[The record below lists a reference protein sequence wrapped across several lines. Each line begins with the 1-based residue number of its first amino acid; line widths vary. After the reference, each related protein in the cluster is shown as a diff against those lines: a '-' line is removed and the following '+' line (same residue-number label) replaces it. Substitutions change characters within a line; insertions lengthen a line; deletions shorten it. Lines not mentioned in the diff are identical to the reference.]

1 LEYKWQLSTTS
12 ATEGYTD
19 IASSDS
25 ESLVCGTL
33 TVSTWY
39 KRLVRVNCAE
49 DWTNALATDPVK
61 ITVYNDF
68 SAGEIE
74 TTGETICYNFDP
86 VEIGSTTASSGG
98 DEDITYQW
106 QSSTDEAFTTPSD
119 INTDAVSYDP
129 PSGLTVTTWYRRQA
143 KDATCNTSWTS
154 STGVWK
160 VTVDPA
166 SVGGTIT
173 GTITITYGESTG
185 NLVLGGN
192 VGDVLKWQ
200 HKVGTELWEDIS
212 NTSLTHSES
221 PVSAGTWTYRAEVQS
236 GVCSSTWSDEFVV
249 TVDKKALTTTGATA
263 DDKVYDGNTDATI
276 SGASLVGIENSDDV
290 SLDDLTGTFASEAF
304 GTHSVTATLT
314 LKGTEKDNYTLTQPT
329 GLSADITAKE
339 LTVSG
344 ASADNKIYDGNTD
357 AEISGASLVGIVGLD
372 DVDLDALTGT
382 FESEIVGTH
391 TVTATLTLKGT
402 DKDNYSLTQPTG
414 LSADITAKELTVSSA
429 TADDK
434 VYDGN
439 TDAEISGASLVGIV
453 GLDDVDLD
461 ALTGA
466 FESEIVGTHTVT
478 ATLTLKGTDKDN
490 YSLTQPTGLSADIT
504 AKELTVSGASA
515 NDKVYDG
522 NTDATISGAS
532 LVGIVGTDDV
542 ELDDLTGVFESYL
555 VGTHSVTA
563 TLTLMGTDKDNYS
576 LTQPTGL
583 TAEIYPGVPDHFTI
597 TSPGTATAGAA
608 SGNFVIALFD
618 AFNNPTTSDVNAT
631 FNLSTN
637 STSGSNTFN
646 PASPL
651 VMLADTYTSTF
662 TYTENRLGTFAI
674 TAVGATGPTG
684 LIGESRSANITIQ
697 ILPWQ
702 KASIGVSSGNTD
714 FFPTINAGTFKQT
727 AQGLSAPKN
736 DVMNF
741 EYQQLCGNG
750 TVIARLADVVN
761 GGWAGVMMRESN
773 AVGSK
778 TVLFKTKLYNP
789 MANVGVRST
798 TNGNISNTTQNLPNI
813 HWMKIQRTN
822 ANTFVVYT
830 SYNGTTWIRR
840 FTATVAMNNCI
851 NAGIFTENAV
861 SGRTT
866 TAWIDHAEVV
876 GYLKDSDDENVVF
889 NTEDAFEVMIYPNPA
904 TDKVMITIP
913 ENEEKVKVTLINAS
927 GLVVETSEFNTMDVE
942 YYINHIKPGM
952 YLLRFER
959 NGMIVNKRLVVL

>member
-1 LEYKWQLSTTS
+1 
-12 ATEGYTD
+12 
-19 IASSDS
+19 
-25 ESLVCGTL
+25 
-33 TVSTWY
+33 
-39 KRLVRVNCAE
+39 
-49 DWTNALATDPVK
+49 
-61 ITVYNDF
+61 
-68 SAGEIE
+68 
-74 TTGETICYNFDP
+74 
-86 VEIGSTTASSGG
+86 
-98 DEDITYQW
+98 
-106 QSSTDEAFTTPSD
+106 
-119 INTDAVSYDP
+119 
-129 PSGLTVTTWYRRQA
+129 
-143 KDATCNTSWTS
+143 
-154 STGVWK
+154 
-160 VTVDPA
+160 
-166 SVGGTIT
+166 
-173 GTITITYGESTG
+173 
-185 NLVLGGN
+185 
-192 VGDVLKWQ
+192 
-200 HKVGTELWEDIS
+200 
-212 NTSLTHSES
+212 
-221 PVSAGTWTYRAEVQS
+221 
-236 GVCSSTWSDEFVV
+236 
-249 TVDKKALTTTGATA
+249 
-263 DDKVYDGNTDATI
+263 
-276 SGASLVGIENSDDV
+276 
-290 SLDDLTGTFASEAF
+290 
-304 GTHSVTATLT
+304 VTATLT

-344 ASADNKIYDGNTD
+344 ATADNKIYDGNTDAEISGASLVGIVGLDDVDLDALSGTFASEIVGTHSVTATLTLKGTDKDNYSLTQPTGLSADITTKELTVSGASADDKVYDGNTD

-414 LSADITAKELTVSSA
+414 LSADITAKELTVS
-429 TADDK
+429 
-434 VYDGN
+434 
-439 TDAEISGASLVGIV
+439 
-453 GLDDVDLD
+453 
-461 ALTGA
+461 
-466 FESEIVGTHTVT
+466 
-478 ATLTLKGTDKDN
+478 
-490 YSLTQPTGLSADIT
+490 
-504 AKELTVSGASA
+504 GASA
-515 NDKVYDG
+515 DDKVYDG

-542 ELDDLTGVFESYL
+542 EFDDLTGVFESYL

-651 VMLADTYTSTF
+651 LMLADTYTSTF
-662 TYTENRLGTFAI
+662 TYAENRLGTFAI

-714 FFPTINAGTFKQT
+714 FFPEINAGTFKQT

-876 GYLKDSDDENVVF
+876 GYLKDSDDENVVI